1 MHFLKSLSRLLLGSL
16 LLSNLQASNNFDEEI
31 LSDTRKKTF
40 DLNEKQIKEDSL
52 KLKKDWIN
60 PINLQYTK
68 YLGEDYKNEKSLIS
82 INQPI
87 FRSGGIYQAIKY
99 ADSTYDSSSIQID
112 QEKKKL
118 IKEAIKLLYS
128 IEKTELNIKKTKLS
142 VLNAKIDVD
151 RKKEQVLNGFLDS
164 SFLDNALLTLND
176 SKQSLVTL
184 KYQKIEYINNFNNIS
199 SKDYSK
205 FDLPKFEFF
214 NEKEFI
220 ERNIDLA
227 KAKADITKD
236 ENFKYITIAKY
247 LPSVNAFYNYSKNHY
262 TNGKPGLANSYEQD
276 FGLSVTVP
284 LDTRTFNDIESKKIE
299 ALKSKL
305 AYTNKVEDEKT
316 FYKNQVQKINML
328 EERITIT
335 KEDLGLYNSI
345 LTIIKEEKEAQLK
358 TQSDL
363 DTLQN
368 SQKIKSLDLKLF
380 EIDRQMEL
388 LELYAKLK

>member
-1 MHFLKSLSRLLLGSL
+1 MHFLKSTSKLLLCSL
-16 LLSNLQASNNFDEEI
+16 LLSTLQASNSFDEEI

-99 ADSTYDSSSIQID
+99 ADSTYDSSSIAIN
-112 QEKKKL
+112 QERKKL

-128 IEKTELNIKKTKLS
+128 IEKTELNIKKTKLA

-164 SFLDNALLTLND
+164 SFLDNALLTLNE

-205 FDLPKFEFF
+205 FELPKFEFF
-214 NEKEFI
+214 NEKEFL

-227 KAKADITKD
+227 KAKSDITKD
-236 ENFKYITIAKY
+236 ENFKAITIAKY

-262 TNGKPGLANSYEQD
+262 TNGKPGIKNSYEQD
-276 FGLSVTVP
+276 FGLSVTMP

-305 AYTNKVEDEKT
+305 AYNNKIDDEKT

-345 LTIIKEEKEAQLK
+345 LTIIKEEKEAELK
-358 TQSDL
+358 TQSDI

>member
-99 ADSTYDSSSIQID
+99 ADSTYNSSSIQID

>member
-1 MHFLKSLSRLLLGSL
+1 MHFLKSLSKLLLGSL

-220 ERNIDLA
+220 QKNIDLA

>member
-1 MHFLKSLSRLLLGSL
+1 MHFLKSLSKLLLGSL

>member
-1 MHFLKSLSRLLLGSL
+1 MHFQKSLSKLLLGSL

-220 ERNIDLA
+220 QENIDLA